1 VTKLGASPHQINSV
15 DSLSQNKGHTTV
27 SCFDIDFIQTAS
39 RHAATRSLCRC
50 RLSNVR
56 DCAGHR
62 SGRAAIFFAEA
73 DYRAFLAAP
82 AEMAGSISVGV
93 HAYVLM
99 TNQVR
104 LLLKPASGRGPAWP
118 MKGLG
123 QRCGLCGTVFAA
135 EPPAEMG
142 SAKYDDSAATMIAL
156 LRYGCG
162 LPFLPG
168 TQAPAWALHP

>member
-1 VTKLGASPHQINSV
+1 MP
-15 DSLSQNKGHTTV
+15 
-27 SCFDIDFIQTAS
+27 
-39 RHAATRSLCRC
+39 RHARFVPARYPMHAV
-50 RLSNVR
+50 VR
-56 DCAGHR
+56 GIDRG
-62 SGRAAIFFAEA
+62 GGAILFAEA
-73 DYRAFLAAP
+73 DYRAFLAAL

-99 TNQVR
+99 ADHVR